1 MNQIEQRITQLEK
14 SLKMYRVFFS
24 TSVIILIAVVLMS
37 SGKKADVPDL
47 IKAKAF
53 QVVDN
58 NGNVLLTLN
67 KEKGNGNLSSYTS
80 SGKRLVSLFTAEG
93 GGGAINTFDTD
104 GDVMFKVTRTT
115 EGGGYLALY
124 NGRQQEVA
132 ELGVTTGETGY
143 FNLND
148 RNGDKIAWMTFT
160 ENGGG
165 YFSLWNNS
173 TETIRLSTPS
183 AGGRIGVY
191 NKTNTRVGYMG
202 TQESQD
208 GNITI
213 WNSNG
218 SRTGGVPN

>member
-1 MNQIEQRITQLEK
+1 
-14 SLKMYRVFFS
+14 
-24 TSVIILIAVVLMS
+24 
-37 SGKKADVPDL
+37 
-47 IKAKAF
+47 
-53 QVVDN
+53 
-58 NGNVLLTLN
+58 
-67 KEKGNGNLSSYTS
+67 
-80 SGKRLVSLFTAEG
+80 EG